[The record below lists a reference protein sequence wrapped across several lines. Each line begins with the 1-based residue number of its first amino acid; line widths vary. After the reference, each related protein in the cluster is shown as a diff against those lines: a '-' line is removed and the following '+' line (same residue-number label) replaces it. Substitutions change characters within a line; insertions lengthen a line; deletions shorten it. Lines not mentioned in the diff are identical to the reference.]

1 MQKKVT
7 VHSQFVN
14 CKRLQKKTVAFSRDA
29 SNLFFHILTKC
40 NLSCCH
46 CYINKEQH
54 GHNILDINT
63 IKQWLSLF
71 AEKTKSIN
79 VIFLGGEPTLHPDLF
94 LAVKEAKRL
103 GFKSIT
109 IDTNGYLFNDILNK
123 ITPDE
128 VDFISFSLDGATRK
142 TNDAIRGKGSFEKC
156 TAGIKKSV
164 AKGFSTSMI
173 YTVSAMNLHELHL
186 MPELVKTFG
195 IDRFF
200 IQVIGIRGKSA
211 KTEVTNHVTVHSQFA
226 NSKSLQGAADARRH
240 AGRRSSTKGLQV
252 PGNAAGAVP
261 CERLPNHKILQVTK
275 ENWLDIIP
283 KVAEEIAEQGIIVTY
298 PKVFLGDDEKFQCAG
313 LVADNYFI
321 FPNGRVYRCPL
332 CEDFP
337 IHSLEIRDNKLVS
350 TGQINEKDL
359 FNLTIPEG
367 CVMNKMIQPGNLA
380 YKNDGTPRHK
390 IACCMLKQEI
400 SMKRP

>member
-1 MQKKVT
+1 MQKKAT
-7 VHSQFVN
+7 VHSQFAN
-14 CKRLQKKTVAFSRDA
+14 CKRLQGVADARRRAGRRTNVLQVPANAAGAMPCERLQKKTVAFSKDS

-54 GHNILDINT
+54 GDDTLDINT
-63 IKQWLSLF
+63 IKKWLSLF
-71 AEKTKSIN
+71 AEKTKKIN

-109 IDTNGYLFNDILNK
+109 IDTNGYLFNDILDK

-128 VDFISFSLDGATRK
+128 VDFISFSLDGATRQ

-164 AKGFSTSMI
+164 ANGFSTSMI
-173 YTVSAMNLHELHL
+173 YTVSAMNFNELSM
-186 MPELVKTFG
+186 MPDLIKSLK

-211 KTEVTNHVTVHSQFA
+211 VTEEKNH
-226 NSKSLQGAADARRH
+226 
-240 AGRRSSTKGLQV
+240 
-252 PGNAAGAVP
+252 NA
-261 CERLPNHKILQVTK
+261 LQVTK
-275 ENWLDIIP
+275 ENWLEIVP
-283 KVAEEIAEQGIIVTY
+283 KVAEKIAEQGIIVTW
-298 PKVFLGDDEKFQCAG
+298 PKVFLEDNEKFQCAG

-321 FPNGRVYRCPL
+321 FPNGRIYRCPL

-337 IHSLEIRDNKLVS
+337 IHSLEIKDNQLVS
-350 TGQINEKDL
+350 TTKINEKDL

-367 CVMNKMIQPGNLA
+367 CVMNKMIQPGNLV
-380 YKNDGTPRHK
+380 YKNDGTPEHK

-400 SMKRP
+400 SMKQ